1 MKRLFS
7 LGLVCSVWWVGA
19 VAGLPKTAEAV
30 ENAAAVL
37 PMGSA
42 PAPLDAA
49 WFPGRL
55 HALVWRNWSL
65 VPPARLAAV
74 VGAKP
79 DDIVRVGRSMGLPT
93 PRGLSETQRRRA
105 ALTIIRRNWHL
116 LPYDQML
123 TLLDWTADELA
134 YALREDDFLFHKLGL
149 LKPKSEPLRWAEPT
163 AAEAAR
169 AAEIA
174 AVVREHFPAGDLEGS
189 DPLFSFVEKLSAP
202 LAVGSAVA
210 PFPAA
215 RRSEA
220 GDAPP
225 LRLGYSYFAL
235 YGDPLMDP
243 ALDPYPDGYLARLA
257 ASGVNAVWLHAVL
270 ARLSPLPWA
279 KEAGIEQRRAALR
292 DLVARAARHGVKI
305 FLYLNEPRA
314 LPPTS
319 PVFAEHPDWRGVP
332 AEGFNALCTSAAGV
346 RDGLRAGI
354 ADLCRAVPD
363 LGGFFAI
370 SASEN
375 LTNCWSKGRGA
386 DCPHCKERKPAA
398 VIAEVIATFHEG
410 IRAGRG
416 TQRLVAWDWGWA
428 DAWATDAIAQL
439 PGGVT
444 LLSVSEW
451 GLPLERGGIKT
462 TVGEYSLSAIGP
474 GPRALK
480 HWATAQARGLPIA
493 AKLQL
498 GTTWECSAVPFI
510 PAVDNVAQHLVGV
523 RAAGVEDLMLGWTL
537 GGHPSPNIAAVTEIF
552 SGGSLATLAARR
564 HGEAQA
570 PAVVKFW
577 QECSAAFREF
587 PFHGSLVYRAPLQ
600 TGPANLLWVAPT
612 GYKSTMVGFP
622 YDDVDGWRAVYPAAV
637 FAGQLEKVA
646 TGFDAAIALLR
657 AALPQPAEALADEVR
672 FAEVA
677 AIHFASAVEQ
687 TRFVLARRAGDVAA
701 MLRGLAAEMRLAT
714 RLHALQSRD
723 SRLGFEASNQYYY
736 VPLDLVEKVV
746 NCRWVAEKIAPVT
759 SPKMKD
765 LTLNFET
772 PTDAALQRQIEAI
785 DARLRAKH
793 GLAPEQAAVGGLDL
807 RTGRF
812 AAVRPDAIDY
822 AASVPKIGILL
833 AWMQTHPEAANALD
847 AATRREL
854 GKMIKVSDNELATKF
869 STQLGIA
876 RVQEVLNS
884 YGLYD
889 AAHGGGLWFGKHY
902 GKGSERIGDPVD
914 GHSHA
919 ATVRQLLR
927 FYLLLEQG
935 KLVTPEASAVMRE
948 IFASPE
954 IAHRNDRFV
963 KGLAGRGVDVRRKSG
978 WWETW
983 SHDTAVVTGP
993 GRHYVLVA
1001 MTHHPKGATYLEEFA
1016 AAVDDVLMGRT
1027 ETAP

>member
-1 MKRLFS
+1 MKRLFP
-7 LGLVCSVWWVGA
+7 LGLVCSVLFVDGA
-19 VAGLPKTAEAV
+19 AGLLKTA
-30 ENAAAVL
+30 AAAEVTVATL

-49 WFPGRL
+49 WFPSRL
-55 HALVWRNWSL
+55 HAFVWRNWSL
-65 VPPARLAAV
+65 VPPARLAIV
-74 VGAKP
+74 VGAKS
-79 DDIVRVGRSMGLPT
+79 DDIARVGRSMGLPT

-149 LKPKSEPLRWAEPT
+149 LKPKAEPLRWAEPT

-202 LAVGSAVA
+202 LDAGNVIA
-210 PFPAA
+210 PVPAA
-215 RRSEA
+215 LRSEA
-220 GDAPP
+220 ADAPP

-257 ASGVNAVWLHAVL
+257 ASGVNAVWLQAVL
-270 ARLSPLPWA
+270 ARLAPLPWA

-305 FLYLNEPRA
+305 YLYLNEPRA
-314 LPPTS
+314 LPPAS

-332 AEGFNALCTSAAGV
+332 AEGFNALCTTAAGV
-346 RDGLRAGI
+346 RDGLREGV

-386 DCPHCKERKPAA
+386 DCPHCKERKPAT

-410 IRAGRG
+410 IRAGG
-416 TQRLVAWDWGWA
+416 GKQRLVAWDWGWA

-439 PGGVT
+439 PAGVT
-444 LLSVSEW
+444 LMSVSEW
-451 GLPLERGGIKT
+451 SLPLERGGIKA
-462 TVGEYSLSAIGP
+462 TVGEYCLSAIGP

-480 HWATAQARGLPIA
+480 HWAAAQARGLPIA

-510 PAVDNVAQHLVGV
+510 PALDNVAQHLAGV
-523 RAAGVEDLMLGWTL
+523 RAAGVENLMLGWTL
-537 GGHPSPNIAAVTEIF
+537 GGHPSPNIAAVGEIF

-564 HGEAQA
+564 HGTAQA
-570 PAVVKFW
+570 AEVVKFW

-587 PFHGSLVYRAPLQ
+587 PFHGSVVYRAPLQ
-600 TGPANLLWVAPT
+600 TGPANPLWVAPT
-612 GYKSTMVGFP
+612 GYKATMVGFP
-622 YDDVDGWRAVYPAAV
+622 YDDVDGWRAVYPAPV

-646 TGFDAAIALLR
+646 VGFDAAIAHLR
-657 AALPQPAEALADEVR
+657 AARPQPAEALAEEVR

-677 AIHFASAVEQ
+677 AIHFASAAEQ

-701 MLRGLAAEMRLAT
+701 MQRGLAAETRLAT

-759 SPKMKD
+759 NPKMKD

-785 DARLRAKH
+785 AARLRAKH
-793 GLAPEQAAVGGLDL
+793 GLAPEQAAVGVLDL

-822 AASVPKIGILL
+822 AASVPKIAILL
-833 AWMQTHPEAANALD
+833 AWMQTHPEAETTLD
-847 AATRREL
+847 ATTRREL

-876 RVQEVLNS
+876 RVQEVLGS
-884 YGLYD
+884 YGFYD

-902 GKGSERIGDPVD
+902 GKGSERIGEPVG

-935 KLVTPEASAVMRE
+935 KLVSPDASRVMRE

-954 IAHRNDRFV
+954 IAHLNDRFV
-963 KGLAGRGVDVRRKSG
+963 KGLAGRGVEVRRKSG

-1001 MTHHPKGATYLEEFA
+1001 MTHHPKGAAYLEEFA

-1027 ETAP
+1027 LTAP